1 MSMLDKLIIEPFYGG
16 SHKQLIDLICREV
29 SDCQLFTLPAKKWH
43 WKARTSSLYLSQVI
57 PVSHEY
63 KVLFASSVL
72 NLSELVA
79 LRPDLLPLKKIIYF
93 HENQLVYPVRKQQNR
108 DFQYGYNQI
117 LTCLV
122 ADVIIFNSKYNMESF
137 LTSINSFLKLIP
149 DHRPK
154 KLEEKIR
161 PKCKVIYFPLKFTD
175 NLSPQSTAVED
186 SQRKDVTNETTMLNS
201 EITNE
206 TTSPN
211 CDLIVNEC
219 EDLIKMDR
227 AEETNCDLIA
237 DECEDLIKMEVAEET
252 GRSETENIIAK
263 ESMTHRSE
271 VQEISIIPQANI
283 KETNKDSFI
292 LKDDNKELNPSDLK
306 RQKLDSIVS
315 ISPGD
320 KQCNDSIHL
329 SSNHSNDVN
338 STDQSVLSYKMHSKG
353 LHILWAHRW
362 EHDKDPDT
370 LFKVLYQLDEAGLS
384 FNLSVLGEMFTDVP
398 DIFSEAKE
406 KLSSHIINWGYLES
420 KEDYYKVLQQAD
432 VTVSTALH
440 EFFGV
445 AMLEATFY
453 GCYPLCP
460 NRLVYPEIF
469 PASCLYNTPNQLYK
483 QLRNFCRNPHLV
495 KTKLPK
501 IDVRK
506 FLWEN
511 LKEEFMS
518 LFCTN

>member
-1 MSMLDKLIIEPFYGG
+1 MNEICLQQVQSIFVTSYSYKLNIMSMANKLIIEPFYGG
-16 SHKQLIDLICREV
+16 SHKQLIDLLCREV

-57 PVSHEY
+57 PVSHKY

-137 LTSINSFLKLIP
+137 STSINSFLKLIP

-186 SQRKDVTNETTMLNS
+186 LHEKDVTNEIVMLNND
-201 EITNE
+201 ITNE

-211 CDLIVNEC
+211 CDQIG
-219 EDLIKMDR
+219 
-227 AEETNCDLIA
+227 

-252 GRSETENIIAK
+252 RISETDNNKITK
-263 ESMTHRSE
+263 ECMTHMSE
-271 VQEISIIPQANI
+271 CQESSIIPQVNI
-283 KETNKDSFI
+283 EETN
-292 LKDDNKELNPSDLK
+292 KDDNKEPNLCDLK
-306 RQKLDSIVS
+306 RQKLDNIVS
-315 ISPGD
+315 NSPGD
-320 KQCNDSIHL
+320 RQCNYSVHL
-329 SSNHSNDVN
+329 SSNHSDDVN
-338 STDQSVLSYKMHSKG
+338 STDQSVLSYKTPSKV

-370 LFKVLYQLDEAGLS
+370 LFKILYQLDESGLS

-398 DIFSEAKE
+398 DIFGEAKE

-420 KEDYYKVLQQAD
+420 KDEYYKVLQQAD
-432 VTVSTALH
+432 ITVSTALH

-445 AMLEATFY
+445 AMLEATYY

-483 QLRNFCRNPHLV
+483 QLKNFCRNPHLV

>member
-1 MSMLDKLIIEPFYGG
+1 
-16 SHKQLIDLICREV
+16 
-29 SDCQLFTLPAKKWH
+29 
-43 WKARTSSLYLSQVI
+43 
-57 PVSHEY
+57 
-63 KVLFASSVL
+63 
-72 NLSELVA
+72 
-79 LRPDLLPLKKIIYF
+79 
-93 HENQLVYPVRKQQNR
+93 
-108 DFQYGYNQI
+108 
-117 LTCLV
+117 
-122 ADVIIFNSKYNMESF
+122 MESF
-137 LTSINSFLKLIP
+137 STSINSFLKLIP

-186 SQRKDVTNETTMLNS
+186 LHEKDVTNEIVMLNND
-201 EITNE
+201 ITNE

-211 CDLIVNEC
+211 CDQIG
-219 EDLIKMDR
+219 
-227 AEETNCDLIA
+227 

-252 GRSETENIIAK
+252 RISETDNNKITK
-263 ESMTHRSE
+263 ECMTHMSE
-271 VQEISIIPQANI
+271 CQESSIIPQVNI
-283 KETNKDSFI
+283 EETN
-292 LKDDNKELNPSDLK
+292 KDDNKEPNLCDLK
-306 RQKLDSIVS
+306 RQKLDNIVS
-315 ISPGD
+315 NSPGD
-320 KQCNDSIHL
+320 RQCNYSVHL
-329 SSNHSNDVN
+329 SSNHSDDVN
-338 STDQSVLSYKMHSKG
+338 STDQSVLSYKTPSKV

-370 LFKVLYQLDEAGLS
+370 LFKILYQLDESGLS

-398 DIFSEAKE
+398 DIFGEAKE

-420 KEDYYKVLQQAD
+420 KDEYYKVLQQAD
-432 VTVSTALH
+432 ITVSTALH

-445 AMLEATFY
+445 AMLEATYY

-483 QLRNFCRNPHLV
+483 QLKNFCRNPHLV